1 MAKNRSII
9 VKGTEIP
16 IYSGEQSEFISLTDI
31 ARFKDAVNTDDIIKN
46 WLRNRNTIELL
57 GFWEQMYNPNF
68 KPVEFDGFRKQAGL
82 NSFVMK
88 PKKWIETTNGLALML
103 MYKI

>member
-1 MAKNRSII
+1 MTKNKTII
-9 VKGTEIP
+9 VKGTEIT
-16 IYSGEQSEFISLTDI
+16 IFHIEKEDYLSLTDI
-31 ARFKDAVNTDDIIKN
+31 ARHKDSINTDDIVKN

-82 NSFVMK
+82 NSFTLT
-88 PKKWIETTNGLALML
+88 PKQCLKIEHYLAQRP
-103 MYKI
+103 